1 MGGSAQTD
9 GMGQAVSESEILTDD
24 DGDRAD
30 PSPLAASFLRQGR
43 RDVVVVGRDRLG
55 WNDLY
60 HRVLTMPLWGLLLL
74 LAAVFVGINVGFA
87 LLYMIQPGSIVRARP
102 RSFEDA
108 FFFSVQTLG
117 TVGYGVMTPRTLYAN
132 LLVTGETFCNL
143 VIVAMSTGLIFTRVS
158 RPTARVMFSKVAV
171 VTNYDGAPTLMF
183 RAANQRGN
191 QILEAEVTVSLAR
204 QVTTIEGHSMRQF
217 QELKVARSR
226 SPLFVLSW
234 LIMHRLDETSP
245 LYGCTG
251 RSLAESG
258 SEIIV
263 ALSGLDDTFAQR
275 IHARHSYLPGEIA
288 WGMQFEDMLSID
300 QDGRRVVDYNRFHD
314 IRDPAS
320 PPAD

>member
-1 MGGSAQTD
+1 M
-9 GMGQAVSESEILTDD
+9 SESEILTDD
-24 DGDRAD
+24 DTPPA
-30 PSPLAASFLRQGR
+30 PAPWAASFLRQSR
-43 RDVVVVGRDRLG
+43 RDVIVLGRDRLG
-55 WNDLY
+55 WSDLY
-60 HRVLTMPLWGLLLL
+60 HRVLTMPLWGLLAL
-74 LAAVFVGINVGFA
+74 LAAVYIVANVIFA
-87 LLYMIQPGSIVRARP
+87 GLYILQPDAITGAKSH
-102 RSFEDA
+102 SFADA
-108 FFFSVQTLG
+108 FFFSVQTMG
-117 TVGYGVMTPRTLYAN
+117 TVGYGVMTPKTTYAN

-143 VIVAMSTGLIFTRVS
+143 VIAALFTGLIFTRVS

-171 VTNYDGAPTLMF
+171 VTNYEGVPTLMF

-191 QILEAEVTVSLAR
+191 QILEAEVTVSLAK

-251 RSLAESG
+251 KSLNDSG

-275 IHARHSYLPGEIA
+275 IHARHSYLPGEIV
-288 WGMQFEDMLSID
+288 WGKQFEDMLSFD
-300 QDGRRVVDYNRFHD
+300 EDGRRVVDYNRFHD
-314 IRDPAS
+314 VRDPAP

>member
-9 GMGQAVSESEILTDD
+9 GANEAVGESEILTDD
-24 DGDRAD
+24 DTPPAAPWARA
-30 PSPLAASFLRQGR
+30 FMRGR
-43 RDVVVVGRDRLG
+43 ARDIVVIGRDRLG
-55 WNDLY
+55 WNDAY
-60 HRVLTMPLWGLLLL
+60 HQVLTMPLWGLLVL
-74 LAAVFVGINVGFA
+74 LAGVYLTANAAFA
-87 LLYMIQPGSIVRARP
+87 LLYMVQPDSISGAKP
-102 RSFEDA
+102 HSFVDA

-117 TVGYGVMTPRTLYAN
+117 TVGYGVMTPRTMYAN
-132 LLVTGETFCNL
+132 LLVTAETFCNL
-143 VIVAMSTGLIFTRVS
+143 VIVALSTGLIFTRVS
-158 RPTARVMFSKVAV
+158 RPTARVMFSRVAV
-171 VTNYDGAPTLMF
+171 VTNYEGVPTLMF

-191 QILEAEVTVSLAR
+191 QILEAEVTVSLAK

-251 RSLAESG
+251 RSLNESG

-275 IHARHSYLPGEIA
+275 IHARHSYLPSEIV
-288 WGMQFEDMLSID
+288 WGKQFEDMLSFD

-314 IRDPAS
+314 VKDPATPS
-320 PPAD
+320 AD

>member
-1 MGGSAQTD
+1 MG
-9 GMGQAVSESEILTDD
+9 ESEILTDD
-24 DGDRAD
+24 DNPPAAQ
-30 PSPLAASFLRQGR
+30 PWAASFLRQSR
-43 RDVVVVGRDRLG
+43 RDVVVVGRDRMV
-55 WNDLY
+55 WRDLY
-60 HRVLTMPLWGLLLL
+60 HTVLTMPLWGLLLL
-74 LAAVFVGINVGFA
+74 LAAVYLVANVVFA
-87 LLYMIQPGSIVRARP
+87 LLYMVQPDSIAGAKP
-102 RSFEDA
+102 HAFADA

-117 TVGYGVMTPRTLYAN
+117 TIGYGVLTPRTVYAN
-132 LLVTGETFCNL
+132 VLVTAESFCNL

-158 RPTARVMFSKVAV
+158 RPTARVMFSRVAV
-171 VTNYDGAPTLMF
+171 VTNYEGVPTLMF

-245 LYGCTG
+245 LHGCTAK
-251 RSLAESG
+251 SLNESG

-275 IHARHSYLPGEIA
+275 IHARHSYLPSEIV
-288 WGMQFEDMLSID
+288 WGKQFEDMLSFD

-314 IRDPAS
+314 VKDPS
-320 PPAD
+320 PPPTD

>member
-1 MGGSAQTD
+1 MGGTAQTD
-9 GMGQAVSESEILTDD
+9 GTEQTVSESEILTDD
-24 DGDRAD
+24 DTPPAQPWARALMRKG
-30 PSPLAASFLRQGR
+30 P
-43 RDVVVVGRDRLG
+43 RDIVVIGRDRLG
-55 WNDLY
+55 WNDAY

-74 LAAVFVGINVGFA
+74 LAAVYVVANIVFA
-87 LLYMIQPGSIVRARP
+87 LLYMLQPDSIVGARP
-102 RSFEDA
+102 HSFGDA

-117 TVGYGVMTPRTLYAN
+117 TVGYGVMTPRTVYAN
-132 LLVTGETFCNL
+132 LLVTAETFCNL

-171 VTNYDGAPTLMF
+171 ITNYEGVPTLMF

-191 QILEAEVTVSLAR
+191 QILEAEVTVSLAK

-245 LYGCTG
+245 LHGCTG
-251 RSLAESG
+251 TSLNASG

-275 IHARHSYLPGEIA
+275 IHARHSYLPGEIV
-288 WGMQFEDMLSID
+288 WGKQFEDMLSFD
-300 QDGRRVVDYNRFHD
+300 EDGRRVVDYNRFHD
-314 IRDPAS
+314 VRDPAG
-320 PPAD
+320 PAAD

>member
-9 GMGQAVSESEILTDD
+9 GTEEAVSESEILTDD
-24 DGDRAD
+24 DE
-30 PSPLAASFLRQGR
+30 PPTNQPWAASFLRQNR
-43 RDVVVVGRDRLG
+43 RDLIVVGRDRMV

-60 HRVLTMPLWGLLLL
+60 HQVLTMSLWGLLLL
-74 LAAVFVGINVGFA
+74 LAAVYIVTNVIFA
-87 LLYMIQPGSIVRARP
+87 GLYMLQPDSIAGARP
-102 RSFEDA
+102 HSFADA
-108 FFFSVQTLG
+108 FFFSVQTLS
-117 TVGYGVMTPRTLYAN
+117 TVGYGLLTPKTLYAN
-132 LLVTGETFCNL
+132 ILVTAETFCNL
-143 VIVAMSTGLIFTRVS
+143 VILAMSTGLIFTRVS

-171 VTNYDGAPTLMF
+171 VTNYEGVPTLMF

-191 QILEAEVTVSLAR
+191 QILEAEVNVSLAK

-251 RSLAESG
+251 RSLNDSG

-275 IHARHSYLPGEIA
+275 IHARHSYLPSEIV
-288 WGMQFEDMLSID
+288 WGKQFEDMLSFD

-314 IRDPAS
+314 VRDPAP